1 MRWAVEC
8 SFRGQGDSEQ
18 GRWAQKGGVARVRV
32 ELRLGEGRRRVRQ
45 DVGREGKSV
54 GGGGR
59 CVPQSVCPEL
69 SLLAHLRQA

>member
-18 GRWAQKGGVARVRV
+18 GRWAQKGGVARVKV
-32 ELRLGEGRRRVRQ
+32 ELSLGEGRRVRQ
-45 DVGREGKSV
+45 EVGWEGKSV

-69 SLLAHLRQA
+69 SPLAHLRQA